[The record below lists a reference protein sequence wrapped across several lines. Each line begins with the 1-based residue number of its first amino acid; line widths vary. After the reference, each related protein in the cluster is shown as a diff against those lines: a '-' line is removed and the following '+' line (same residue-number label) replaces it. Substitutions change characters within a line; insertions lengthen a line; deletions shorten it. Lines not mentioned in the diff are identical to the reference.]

1 MEGIAREKVSVS
13 ITFKV
18 VGERVSSATDDGAK
32 QVELENILK
41 SKVKG
46 GSSSPPFQ

>member
-1 MEGIAREKVSVS
+1 MEGIAREKVSAS

-32 QVELENILK
+32 QIELDLK

-46 GSSSPPFQ
+46 GSTIPVIH